1 MVCPLILQGMDW
13 GKEKGVSGMLKLWP
27 VLAQFTAPELWVQ
40 AEYLVRIL
48 VAACL
53 GLLIGSERKNRNK
66 SAGIRTHVIVALG
79 AALIMVVS
87 KYGFTDVE
95 KVDSA
100 RVAAQVVSGVGFLGA
115 GVIFVRNN
123 LVNGLTTAAGI
134 WATAGVGL
142 ALGAGMY
149 VVGIS
154 SALLVLL
161 IQFVMHRIAYFAD
174 VASGGL
180 IRMTLV
186 KQEGIVQSMEDYLQH
201 EKLSVVSVKINK
213 TKKDEV
219 KLEFDV
225 VFPPGYQKT
234 KLLAR
239 LVEMDEVL
247 AVSE

>member
-1 MVCPLILQGMDW
+1 
-13 GKEKGVSGMLKLWP
+13 MLKLWP
-27 VLAQFTAPELWVQ
+27 VLAQVTAPELWVQ
-40 AEYLVRIL
+40 VEYLVRIF

-87 KYGFTDVE
+87 KYGFMDVE
-95 KVDSA
+95 KADAA
-100 RVAAQVVSGVGFLGA
+100 RVAAQVVSGIGFLGA

-142 ALGAGMY
+142 ALGSGMY

-154 SALLVLL
+154 SALLVLF

-186 KQEGIVQSMEDYLQH
+186 KREGIVQSMEDYLQR
-201 EKLSVVSVKINK
+201 EKLSVISVKINK

-225 VFPPGYQKT
+225 VFPPGYKKT

-239 LVEMDEVL
+239 LVEMDDVL

>member
-1 MVCPLILQGMDW
+1 MAWWEAG
-13 GKEKGVSGMLKLWP
+13 
-27 VLAQFTAPELWVQ
+27 A
-40 AEYLVRIL
+40 RIL
-48 VAACL
+48 LAI
-53 GLLIGSERKNRNK
+53 LIGLAIGYERERRNK
-66 SAGIRTHVIVALG
+66 PAGTRTHILVCLG
-79 AALIMVVS
+79 AALIAVMEN
-87 KYGFTDVE
+87 YVE
-95 KVDSA
+95 A
-100 RVAAQVVSGVGFLGA
+100 RVLAINTDALNTGVAVSMGRISAQVVSGIGFLGA

-186 KQEGIVQSMEDYLQH
+186 KREGIVQSMEDYLQR
-201 EKLSVVSVKINK
+201 EKLSVISVKINK

-225 VFPPGYQKT
+225 VFPPGYKKT

-239 LVEMDEVL
+239 LVEMDDVL

>member
-1 MVCPLILQGMDW
+1 
-13 GKEKGVSGMLKLWP
+13 MLKLWP

-40 AEYLVRIL
+40 VEYLVRIF

-87 KYGFTDVE
+87 KYGFMDVE
-95 KVDSA
+95 KADAA
-100 RVAAQVVSGVGFLGA
+100 RVAAQVVSGIGFLGA

-142 ALGAGMY
+142 ALGSGMY

-154 SALLVLL
+154 SALLVLF

-186 KQEGIVQSMEDYLQH
+186 KREGIVQSMEDYLQR
-201 EKLSVVSVKINK
+201 EKLSVISVKINK
-213 TKKDEV
+213 TEKDEV

-225 VFPPGYQKT
+225 VFPPGYKKT

-239 LVEMDEVL
+239 LVEMDDVL

>member
-1 MVCPLILQGMDW
+1 
-13 GKEKGVSGMLKLWP
+13 MLKLWP
-27 VLAQFTAPELWVQ
+27 VLAQFTAPELWIQ
-40 AEYLVRIL
+40 AEYMVRIL

-142 ALGAGMY
+142 ALGSGMY
-149 VVGIS
+149 VVGIT
-154 SALLVLL
+154 SALLVVT

-186 KQEGIVQSMEDYLQH
+186 KQEGIVQSMEDYLQR

>member
-1 MVCPLILQGMDW
+1 
-13 GKEKGVSGMLKLWP
+13 MLKLWP
-27 VLAQFTAPELWVQ
+27 MMAQVTGPELWIQ
-40 AEYLVRIL
+40 AEYLLRIL
-48 VAACL
+48 IAACL

-100 RVAAQVVSGVGFLGA
+100 RLAAQVVSGVGFLGA

-154 SALLVLL
+154 SALLILF
-161 IQFVMHRIAYFAD
+161 IQFIMHRIAYFAD

-186 KQEGIVQSMEDYLQH
+186 KREGIVQSMEDYLQN
-201 EKLSVVSVKINK
+201 EKLSVLSVKINK

-234 KLLAR
+234 RLLAR
-239 LVEMDEVL
+239 LVEMDDVL

>member
-1 MVCPLILQGMDW
+1 
-13 GKEKGVSGMLKLWP
+13 MLKLWP

-40 AEYLVRIL
+40 VEYLVRIF

-87 KYGFTDVE
+87 KYGFMDVE
-95 KVDSA
+95 KADAA
-100 RVAAQVVSGVGFLGA
+100 RVAAQVVSGIGFLGA

-142 ALGAGMY
+142 ALGSGMY

-154 SALLVLL
+154 SALLVLFV
-161 IQFVMHRIAYFAD
+161 QFVMHRIAYFAD

-186 KQEGIVQSMEDYLQH
+186 KREGIVQSMEDYLQR
-201 EKLSVVSVKINK
+201 EKLSVISVKINK

-225 VFPPGYQKT
+225 VFPPGYKKT

-239 LVEMDEVL
+239 LVEMDDVL

>member
-1 MVCPLILQGMDW
+1 
-13 GKEKGVSGMLKLWP
+13 MLKLWP

-40 AEYLVRIL
+40 VEYLVRIF

-53 GLLIGSERKNRNK
+53 GILIGSERKNRNK

-87 KYGFTDVE
+87 KYGFMDVE
-95 KVDSA
+95 KADAA
-100 RVAAQVVSGVGFLGA
+100 RVAAQVVSGIGFLGA

-186 KQEGIVQSMEDYLQH
+186 KREGIVQSMEDYLQR
-201 EKLSVVSVKINK
+201 EKLSVISVKINK

-225 VFPPGYQKT
+225 VFPPGYKKT

-239 LVEMDEVL
+239 LVEMDDVL

>member
-1 MVCPLILQGMDW
+1 
-13 GKEKGVSGMLKLWP
+13 MLKLWP

-40 AEYLVRIL
+40 VEYLVRIF

-87 KYGFTDVE
+87 KYGFMDVE
-95 KVDSA
+95 KADAA
-100 RVAAQVVSGVGFLGA
+100 RVAAQVVSGIGFLGA

-161 IQFVMHRIAYFAD
+161 IQFVMHRVAYFAD

-186 KQEGIVQSMEDYLQH
+186 KREGIVQSMEDYLQR
-201 EKLSVVSVKINK
+201 EKLSVISVKINK

-225 VFPPGYQKT
+225 VFPPGYKKT

-239 LVEMDEVL
+239 LVEMDDVL
-247 AVSE
+247 ADSE

>member
-1 MVCPLILQGMDW
+1 M
-13 GKEKGVSGMLKLWP
+13 EKGVSGMLKLWP

-40 AEYLVRIL
+40 VEYLVRIF

-53 GLLIGSERKNRNK
+53 GILIGSERKNRNK

-87 KYGFTDVE
+87 KYGFMDVE
-95 KVDSA
+95 RADAA
-100 RVAAQVVSGVGFLGA
+100 RVAAQVVSGIGFLGA

-142 ALGAGMY
+142 ALGSGMY

-154 SALLVLL
+154 SALMVLL

-186 KQEGIVQSMEDYLQH
+186 KREGIVQSMEEYLQR
-201 EKLSVVSVKINK
+201 EKLSVISVKINK

-225 VFPPGYQKT
+225 VFPPGYKKT

-239 LVEMDEVL
+239 LVEMDDVL

>member
-1 MVCPLILQGMDW
+1 
-13 GKEKGVSGMLKLWP
+13 MLKLWP

-40 AEYLVRIL
+40 VEYLVRIF

-87 KYGFTDVE
+87 KYGFMDVE
-95 KVDSA
+95 KADAA
-100 RVAAQVVSGVGFLGA
+100 RVAAQVVSGIGFLGA

-123 LVNGLTTAAGI
+123 LVNGQTTAAGI

-142 ALGAGMY
+142 ALGSGMY

-154 SALLVLL
+154 SALLVLF

-186 KQEGIVQSMEDYLQH
+186 KREGIVQSMEDYLQR
-201 EKLSVVSVKINK
+201 EKLSVISVKINK

-225 VFPPGYQKT
+225 VFPPGYKKT

-239 LVEMDEVL
+239 LVEMDDVL

>member
-1 MVCPLILQGMDW
+1 M
-13 GKEKGVSGMLKLWP
+13 
-27 VLAQFTAPELWVQ
+27 
-40 AEYLVRIL
+40 
-48 VAACL
+48 AACL

-87 KYGFTDVE
+87 KYGFMDVE
-95 KVDSA
+95 KADAA
-100 RVAAQVVSGVGFLGA
+100 RVAAQVVSGIGFLGA

-161 IQFVMHRIAYFAD
+161 IQFVMHRVAYFAD

-186 KQEGIVQSMEDYLQH
+186 KREGIVQSMEDYLQR
-201 EKLSVVSVKINK
+201 EKLSVISVKINK

-225 VFPPGYQKT
+225 VFPPGYKKT

-239 LVEMDEVL
+239 LVEMDDVL

>member
-1 MVCPLILQGMDW
+1 
-13 GKEKGVSGMLKLWP
+13 MLKLWP

-40 AEYLVRIL
+40 VEYLVRIF

-87 KYGFTDVE
+87 KYGFMDVE
-95 KVDSA
+95 KAD
-100 RVAAQVVSGVGFLGA
+100 AQVVSGIGFLGA

-161 IQFVMHRIAYFAD
+161 IQFVMHRVAYFAD

-186 KQEGIVQSMEDYLQH
+186 KREGIVQSMEDYLQR
-201 EKLSVVSVKINK
+201 EKLSVISVKINK

-225 VFPPGYQKT
+225 VFPPGYKKT

-239 LVEMDEVL
+239 LVEMDDVL

>member
-1 MVCPLILQGMDW
+1 
-13 GKEKGVSGMLKLWP
+13 MLKLWP

-40 AEYLVRIL
+40 VEYLVRIF

-87 KYGFTDVE
+87 KYGFMDVE
-95 KVDSA
+95 KADAA
-100 RVAAQVVSGVGFLGA
+100 RVAAQVVSGIGFLGA

-134 WATAGVGL
+134 WATAVVGL
-142 ALGAGMY
+142 ALGSGMY

-154 SALLVLL
+154 SALLVLF

-186 KQEGIVQSMEDYLQH
+186 KREGIVQSMEDYLQR
-201 EKLSVVSVKINK
+201 EKLSVISVKINK

-225 VFPPGYQKT
+225 VFPPGYKKT

-239 LVEMDEVL
+239 LVEMDDVL

>member
-1 MVCPLILQGMDW
+1 M
-13 GKEKGVSGMLKLWP
+13 
-27 VLAQFTAPELWVQ
+27 
-40 AEYLVRIL
+40 
-48 VAACL
+48 
-53 GLLIGSERKNRNK
+53 
-66 SAGIRTHVIVALG
+66 
-79 AALIMVVS
+79 
-87 KYGFTDVE
+87 
-95 KVDSA
+95 
-100 RVAAQVVSGVGFLGA
+100 AAQVVSGIGFLGA

-186 KQEGIVQSMEDYLQH
+186 KREGIVQSMEDYLQR
-201 EKLSVVSVKINK
+201 EKLSVISVKINK

-225 VFPPGYQKT
+225 VFPPGYKKT

-239 LVEMDEVL
+239 LVEMDDVL

>member
-1 MVCPLILQGMDW
+1 
-13 GKEKGVSGMLKLWP
+13 MLKLWP

-40 AEYLVRIL
+40 VEYLVRIF

-87 KYGFTDVE
+87 KYGFMDVE
-95 KVDSA
+95 KADAA
-100 RVAAQVVSGVGFLGA
+100 RVAAQVVSGIGFLGA
-115 GVIFVRNN
+115 GVIFVRKN

-161 IQFVMHRIAYFAD
+161 IQFVMHRVAYFAD

-186 KQEGIVQSMEDYLQH
+186 KREGIVQSMEDYLQR
-201 EKLSVVSVKINK
+201 EKLSVISVKINK

-225 VFPPGYQKT
+225 VFPPGYKKT

-239 LVEMDEVL
+239 LVEMDDVL

>member
-1 MVCPLILQGMDW
+1 
-13 GKEKGVSGMLKLWP
+13 MLKLWP

-40 AEYLVRIL
+40 VEYLVRIF

-87 KYGFTDVE
+87 KYGFMDVE
-95 KVDSA
+95 KADAA
-100 RVAAQVVSGVGFLGA
+100 RVAAQVVSGIGFLGA

-142 ALGAGMY
+142 ALGSGRY

-154 SALLVLL
+154 SALLVLF

-186 KQEGIVQSMEDYLQH
+186 KREGIVQSMEDYLQR
-201 EKLSVVSVKINK
+201 EKLSVISVKINK

-225 VFPPGYQKT
+225 VFPPGYKKT

-239 LVEMDEVL
+239 LVEMDDVL

>member
-1 MVCPLILQGMDW
+1 
-13 GKEKGVSGMLKLWP
+13 MLKLWP

-40 AEYLVRIL
+40 VEYLVRIF

-87 KYGFTDVE
+87 KYGFMDVE
-95 KVDSA
+95 KADAA
-100 RVAAQVVSGVGFLGA
+100 RVAEQVVSGIGFLGA

-142 ALGAGMY
+142 ALGSGMY

-154 SALLVLL
+154 SALLVLF

-186 KQEGIVQSMEDYLQH
+186 KREGIVQSMEDYLQR
-201 EKLSVVSVKINK
+201 EKLSVISVKINK

-225 VFPPGYQKT
+225 VFPPGYKKT

-239 LVEMDEVL
+239 LVEMDDVL

>member
-1 MVCPLILQGMDW
+1 
-13 GKEKGVSGMLKLWP
+13 MLKLWP

-40 AEYLVRIL
+40 VEYLVRIF

-87 KYGFTDVE
+87 KYGFMDVE
-95 KVDSA
+95 KADAA
-100 RVAAQVVSGVGFLGA
+100 RVAAQVVSGIGFLGA

-161 IQFVMHRIAYFAD
+161 IQFVMHRVAYFAD

-186 KQEGIVQSMEDYLQH
+186 KREGIVQSMEDYLQR
-201 EKLSVVSVKINK
+201 EKLSVISVKINK
-213 TKKDEV
+213 TKKD
-219 KLEFDV
+219 
-225 VFPPGYQKT
+225 
-234 KLLAR
+234 
-239 LVEMDEVL
+239 
-247 AVSE
+247 

>member
-1 MVCPLILQGMDW
+1 
-13 GKEKGVSGMLKLWP
+13 MLKLWP

-40 AEYLVRIL
+40 VEYLVRIL

-53 GLLIGSERKNRNK
+53 GLLMGSERKNRNK

-87 KYGFTDVE
+87 KYGFMDVE
-95 KVDSA
+95 KADAA
-100 RVAAQVVSGVGFLGA
+100 RVAAQVVSGIGFLGA

-142 ALGAGMY
+142 ALGSGMY

-154 SALLVLL
+154 SALLVLFV
-161 IQFVMHRIAYFAD
+161 QFVMHRIAYFAD

-186 KQEGIVQSMEDYLQH
+186 KREGIVQSMEDYLQR
-201 EKLSVVSVKINK
+201 EKLSVISVKINK

-225 VFPPGYQKT
+225 VFPPGYKKT

-239 LVEMDEVL
+239 LVEMDDVL

>member
-1 MVCPLILQGMDW
+1 
-13 GKEKGVSGMLKLWP
+13 MLKLWP

-40 AEYLVRIL
+40 VEYLVRIF

-87 KYGFTDVE
+87 KYGFMDVE
-95 KVDSA
+95 KADAA
-100 RVAAQVVSGVGFLGA
+100 RVAAQVGSGIGFLGA

-142 ALGAGMY
+142 ALGSGMY

-154 SALLVLL
+154 SALLVLF

-186 KQEGIVQSMEDYLQH
+186 KREGIVQSMEDYLQR
-201 EKLSVVSVKINK
+201 EKLSVISVKINK

-225 VFPPGYQKT
+225 VFPPGYKKT

-239 LVEMDEVL
+239 LVEMDDVL

>member
-1 MVCPLILQGMDW
+1 
-13 GKEKGVSGMLKLWP
+13 MLKLWP

-40 AEYLVRIL
+40 VEYLVRIF

-87 KYGFTDVE
+87 KYGFMDVE
-95 KVDSA
+95 KADAA
-100 RVAAQVVSGVGFLGA
+100 RVAAQVVSGIGFLGA

-154 SALLVLL
+154 SALLILL
-161 IQFVMHRIAYFAD
+161 IQFVMHRVAYFAD

-186 KQEGIVQSMEDYLQH
+186 KREGIVQSMEDYLQR
-201 EKLSVVSVKINK
+201 EKLSVISVKINK

-225 VFPPGYQKT
+225 VFPPGYKKT

-239 LVEMDEVL
+239 LVEMDDVL

>member
-1 MVCPLILQGMDW
+1 
-13 GKEKGVSGMLKLWP
+13 MLKLWP

-40 AEYLVRIL
+40 VEYLVRIF

-87 KYGFTDVE
+87 KYGFMDVE
-95 KVDSA
+95 KADAA
-100 RVAAQVVSGVGFLGA
+100 RVAAQVVSGIGFLGA

-154 SALLVLL
+154 SAMLVLL
-161 IQFVMHRIAYFAD
+161 IQFVMHRVAYFAD

-186 KQEGIVQSMEDYLQH
+186 KREGIVQSMEDYLQR
-201 EKLSVVSVKINK
+201 EKLSVISVKINK

-225 VFPPGYQKT
+225 VFPPGYKKT

-239 LVEMDEVL
+239 LVEMDDVL

>member
-1 MVCPLILQGMDW
+1 
-13 GKEKGVSGMLKLWP
+13 MLKLWP

-40 AEYLVRIL
+40 VEYLVRIF

-87 KYGFTDVE
+87 KYGFMDVE
-95 KVDSA
+95 KADAA
-100 RVAAQVVSGVGFLGA
+100 RVAAQVVSGIGFLGA

-161 IQFVMHRIAYFAD
+161 IQFVMHRVAYFAD

-186 KQEGIVQSMEDYLQH
+186 KREGIVQSMEDYLQR
-201 EKLSVVSVKINK
+201 EKLSVISVKINK

-225 VFPPGYQKT
+225 VFPPGYKQT

-239 LVEMDEVL
+239 LVEMDDVL
-247 AVSE
+247 AVIE

>member
-1 MVCPLILQGMDW
+1 
-13 GKEKGVSGMLKLWP
+13 MLKLWP
-27 VLAQFTAPELWVQ
+27 VLAQFTAPELWIQV
-40 AEYLVRIL
+40 EYLVRIF

-87 KYGFTDVE
+87 KYGFMDVE
-95 KVDSA
+95 KADAA
-100 RVAAQVVSGVGFLGA
+100 RVAAQVVSGIGFLGA

-161 IQFVMHRIAYFAD
+161 IQFVMHRVAYFAD

-186 KQEGIVQSMEDYLQH
+186 KREGIVQSMEDYLQR
-201 EKLSVVSVKINK
+201 EKLSVISVKINK

-225 VFPPGYQKT
+225 VFPPGYKKT

-239 LVEMDEVL
+239 LVEMDDVL

>member
-1 MVCPLILQGMDW
+1 
-13 GKEKGVSGMLKLWP
+13 MLKLWP

-40 AEYLVRIL
+40 VEYLVRIF

-87 KYGFTDVE
+87 KYGFMDVE
-95 KVDSA
+95 KADAA
-100 RVAAQVVSGVGFLGA
+100 RVAAQVVSGIGFLGA

-161 IQFVMHRIAYFAD
+161 IQFVMHRVAYFAD

-186 KQEGIVQSMEDYLQH
+186 KREGIVQSMEDYLQR
-201 EKLSVVSVKINK
+201 EKLSVISVKINK
-213 TKKDEV
+213 TKTDEV

-225 VFPPGYQKT
+225 VFPPGYKKT

-239 LVEMDEVL
+239 LVEMDDVL

>member
-1 MVCPLILQGMDW
+1 
-13 GKEKGVSGMLKLWP
+13 MLKLWP

-40 AEYLVRIL
+40 VEYLVRIF
-48 VAACL
+48 VAAGL
-53 GLLIGSERKNRNK
+53 GLLIGRERKNRNK

-87 KYGFTDVE
+87 KYGFMDVE
-95 KVDSA
+95 KADAA
-100 RVAAQVVSGVGFLGA
+100 RVAAQVVSGIGFLGA

-161 IQFVMHRIAYFAD
+161 IQFVMHRVAYFAD

-186 KQEGIVQSMEDYLQH
+186 KREGIVQSMEDYLQR
-201 EKLSVVSVKINK
+201 EKLSVISVKINK

-225 VFPPGYQKT
+225 VFPPGYKKT

-239 LVEMDEVL
+239 LVEMDDVL

>member
-1 MVCPLILQGMDW
+1 
-13 GKEKGVSGMLKLWP
+13 MLKLWP

-40 AEYLVRIL
+40 VEYLVRIF

-87 KYGFTDVE
+87 KYGFMDVE
-95 KVDSA
+95 KADAA
-100 RVAAQVVSGVGFLGA
+100 RVAAQVVSGIGFLGA

-142 ALGAGMY
+142 ALGSGMY

-154 SALLVLL
+154 SALLVLF

-186 KQEGIVQSMEDYLQH
+186 KREGIVQSMEDYLQR
-201 EKLSVVSVKINK
+201 EKLSVISVKINK

-219 KLEFDV
+219 KLEFAV
-225 VFPPGYQKT
+225 VFPPGYKKT

-239 LVEMDEVL
+239 LVEMDDVL

>member
-1 MVCPLILQGMDW
+1 
-13 GKEKGVSGMLKLWP
+13 MLKLWP

-40 AEYLVRIL
+40 VEYLVRIF

-87 KYGFTDVE
+87 KYGFMDVE
-95 KVDSA
+95 KADAA
-100 RVAAQVVSGVGFLGA
+100 RVAAQVVSGIGFLGA

-161 IQFVMHRIAYFAD
+161 IQFVMHRVAYFAD

-186 KQEGIVQSMEDYLQH
+186 KREGIVQSMEDYLQR
-201 EKLSVVSVKINK
+201 EKLSVISVKINK

-225 VFPPGYQKT
+225 VFPPGYKKT
-234 KLLAR
+234 KLLSR
-239 LVEMDEVL
+239 LVEMDDVL